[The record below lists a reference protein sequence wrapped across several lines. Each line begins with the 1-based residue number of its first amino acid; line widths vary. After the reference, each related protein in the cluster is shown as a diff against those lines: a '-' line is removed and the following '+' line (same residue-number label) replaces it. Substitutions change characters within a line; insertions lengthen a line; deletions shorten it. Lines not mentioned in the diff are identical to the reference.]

1 MPSENSDLS
10 PVQQLL
16 RLKRH
21 ETPGEDFVEDFLK
34 TFNERQRSELLKQ
47 SARGLLWERLTTYW
61 DNRVSSKWALAGAAA
76 VLVLGLAW
84 TQMPEKLQPLNL
96 VADEAPF
103 NPGETVGG
111 SLNDFPVDMV
121 MIMGRDAEESAEE
134 APLLLSRH
142 FSGGYA
148 DDARQVKTVSK
159 PQFSVNLDLI
169 MKEAP

>member
-21 ETPGEDFVEDFLK
+21 ETPDKDFVEDFLK

-76 VLVLGLAW
+76 VLMLGLAW
-84 TQMPEKLQPLNL
+84 TQMPVKLQSMTL
-96 VADEAPF
+96 VADEAPL

-148 DDARQVKTVSK
+148 DDARQVKTVNK
-159 PQFSVNLDLI
+159 PQVSANLDLM